1 MHVAEWGVIMST
13 KSKRRIER
21 RQNIEQSAPAPVAKK
36 DEKQIAGAI
45 VGELLNAITFGATES
60 PQSVRTEQR

>member
-1 MHVAEWGVIMST
+1 MST

-21 RQNIEQSAPAPVAKK
+21 RHRNEQPAVVPAPQNK

-60 PQSVRTEQR
+60 PPSARNAQH

>member
-1 MHVAEWGVIMST
+1 MST

-21 RQNIEQSAPAPVAKK
+21 RQNIEQSPAPPVAKK

-45 VGELLNAITFGATES
+45 VGQLLDAITFGATES
-60 PQSVRTEQR
+60 PQSVRNETR